1 MSKKCDICNC
11 KLGLFTKFN
20 IVNGVACSNCI
31 RISKSYQTNTIEE
44 LKEFWNINNER
55 FLKFKPTTVLKGLGM
70 APVSIDIENKLFF
83 VGKQNNKN
91 QNIIYSFDEINSYNL
106 GTIGEKTITQKK
118 GVVSRAV
125 VGDLIAGPIGAA
137 IGANTAKEKTK
148 TIGGINVVNITFTI
162 PSGQY
167 NTTVAY
173 PPTGFTDFLDNCI
186 LEKQKILIKK
196 G

>member
-70 APVSIDIENKLFF
+70 TPVSI
-83 VGKQNNKN
+83 
-91 QNIIYSFDEINSYNL
+91 
-106 GTIGEKTITQKK
+106 EKSKYYIF
-118 GVVSRAV
+118 
-125 VGDLIAGPIGAA
+125 I
-137 IGANTAKEKTK
+137 
-148 TIGGINVVNITFTI
+148 
-162 PSGQY
+162 
-167 NTTVAY
+167 
-173 PPTGFTDFLDNCI
+173 
-186 LEKQKILIKK
+186 
-196 G
+196 